1 MPNARNAS
9 DVTIKESR
17 CIVEALPPELLW
29 KIFMINTER
38 YIPYKAFGLHFN
50 EPDSRLDTARSCSQ
64 VCRLWRKLLLQ
75 SSSVWGRLL
84 HIQSFE
90 NTADEWREAVISRVG
105 DAPLWIIGRVS
116 ISTRPY
122 ILSILQSKWESV
134 QVLAVKDRDLYDG
147 QVLPAWSFLEREA
160 PALEVFKLWIDSFY
174 MDAQHILPFSPL
186 FRNAAPRLKS
196 FMTSIPFQLTL
207 PAPWLANLHSVTFNR
222 LQSVPTI
229 LSALKF
235 TPHLEHLYISG
246 DATQH
251 PIRHHAQ
258 DGDVSKPHLPL
269 LESLI
274 INGLE
279 RNPEDLGL
287 LLESISLAPGQ
298 LRRLCISQADAI
310 SLEPY
315 QQRLQRSITK
325 WIHAYMEASSPHYLI
340 LWGHNESHL
349 YLTMRPTQDAEEQ
362 MDVSLAFDSH
372 SYLTIKN
379 IAQSSQ
385 FRAVET
391 LYIFLRPS
399 RWPLRPLYD
408 ALQFITHL
416 TACGPD
422 IRALFH
428 DMLQFSL
435 FPHLCTINLQGGHLQ
450 DDSDSELLES
460 TISKVMDFLEHR
472 ASIGSPIS
480 VLELSPARVKF
491 VSGMNEER
499 LERIPGLTVM
509 FKEDD

>member
-1 MPNARNAS
+1 MSNAS
-9 DVTIKESR
+9 DVTIKQSR
-17 CIVEALPPELLW
+17 CIVDALPPELLW

-38 YIPYKAFGLHFN
+38 IPYKAFGLHFN

-64 VCRLWRKLLLQ
+64 VCRLWRTLFLQ

-90 NTADEWREAVISRVG
+90 RTADEWREAVISRVG

-116 ISTRPY
+116 SSTRPY
-122 ILSILQSKWESV
+122 IMSILQNKWKNV
-134 QVLAVKDRDLYDG
+134 QVLVVKDKDLFNDKI
-147 QVLPAWSFLEREA
+147 LPAWSFLEREA
-160 PALEVFKLWIDSFY
+160 PTLEVFKLWINSFY
-174 MDAQHILPFSPL
+174 MDAQHTLPFSPL

-196 FMTSIPFQLTL
+196 FMTSIPFQLAL
-207 PAPWLANLHSVTFNR
+207 PTPWLANLHTVTFNR

-229 LSALKF
+229 LSALKS

-246 DATQH
+246 DTTQH
-251 PIRHHAQ
+251 PIHAQ

-274 INGLE
+274 INNMD

-287 LLESISLAPGQ
+287 LLESISLAPAGQ
-298 LRRLCISQADAI
+298 HALRILDIPHADAI
-310 SLEPY
+310 SLEPH

-325 WIHAYMEASSPHYLI
+325 WIHAYMEASSPRYLS
-340 LWGHNESHL
+340 LWGHNEGHL
-349 YLTMRPTQDAEEQ
+349 YLTMRPQHDSEEQ
-362 MDVSLAFDSH
+362 MDVGLAFDSH

-391 LYIFLRPS
+391 LYVFWRPS
-399 RWPLRPLYD
+399 PWSLRPLYD
-408 ALQFITHL
+408 ALQFITRL

-435 FPHLCTINLQGGHLQ
+435 FPHLRTINLQGGHLQ

-460 TISKVMDFLEHR
+460 TMSNVMDFLEYR
-472 ASIGSPIS
+472 APIGFPIS
-480 VLELSPARVKF
+480 TLELPPARLKF

-499 LERIPGLTVM
+499 LERIPGLTVK
-509 FKEDD
+509 FEEVN